1 MKTISAII
9 LFLIINVACY
19 SQQRQIKVN
28 DQKRSFI
35 TYAPKSIDSTKT
47 TPLVFNFHGGG
58 MSALEQM
65 FYTEMNDSAE
75 TQGFIVVY
83 PQGIESDWN
92 VGFDMDY
99 DEGSDDVSFVKA
111 ILRQL
116 GKEYNI
122 DEKAIFATGLSR
134 GGFFTYRLAIEMPET
149 FAAIAAIGAPMP
161 NQVQQRHN
169 SNEKVAVL
177 LAQGDADVIVKFEGK
192 DSAYLSAQQTT
203 DYWINH
209 NQNNSQAETEY
220 VNTSN
225 DGTEVI
231 INTYKGN
238 ADVVLIQIKN
248 GGHTWP
254 GANDFNIGYPLGKT
268 THDILMNKT
277 LWDFFDANRKKLI
290 R

>member
-75 TQGFIVVY
+75 NQGFIVVY